1 MNTTIGFIDAV
12 KASQGGIS
20 DYRLAK
26 ILGITQQ
33 TVSKYRTGKDFLGD
47 VTAIKVAALLE
58 IEPAY
63 VLACVHQ
70 ERSKSDAER
79 AAWSSIIERF
89 GGLAA
94 SVALGV
100 ALGGA
105 PAPAQATASTP
116 GGTVC
121 IM

>member
-1 MNTTIGFIDAV
+1 MKTTIDFVRAL
-12 KASQGGIS
+12 KARYGLGS
-20 DYRLAK
+20 DYAVHK
-26 ILGITQQ
+26 FLG
-33 TVSKYRTGKDFLGD
+33 VSKQSVSNWRNGNNFFDD
-47 VTAIKVAALLE
+47 ATAIRVAGLLE

-70 ERSKSDAER
+70 ERAKSDAER